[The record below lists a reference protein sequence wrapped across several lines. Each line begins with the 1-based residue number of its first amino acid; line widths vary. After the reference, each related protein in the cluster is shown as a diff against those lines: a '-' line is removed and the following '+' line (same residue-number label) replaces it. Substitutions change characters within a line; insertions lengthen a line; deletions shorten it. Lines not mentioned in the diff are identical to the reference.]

1 MERERYT
8 NNGADQGMMNDGLFG
23 PDAVETAAFV
33 EPLIRTS
40 RRVIRLK

>member
-8 NNGADQGMMNDGLFG
+8 NNGADQEMMNDGLFG

>member
-1 MERERYT
+1 L
-8 NNGADQGMMNDGLFG
+8 MNDGLFG